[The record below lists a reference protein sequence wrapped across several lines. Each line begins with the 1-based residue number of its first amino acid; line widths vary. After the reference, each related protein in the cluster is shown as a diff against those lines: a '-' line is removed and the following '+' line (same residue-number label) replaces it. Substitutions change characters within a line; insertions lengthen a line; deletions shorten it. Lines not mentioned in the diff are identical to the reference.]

1 MTNWLILVFY
11 MWGNWFFAH
20 CHTISASGETG
31 DNETIDK
38 QGADKLLAA
47 LKR

>member
-1 MTNWLILVFY
+1 MVYAGILYGGQLLFT
-11 MWGNWFFAH
+11 H
-20 CHTISASGETG
+20 CHEINASGETG